1 MSNNF
6 KYNGN
11 TPIITSDVNNSFYVN
26 DTVNDA
32 KNRFFLHYRVEQYN
46 TINTD
51 NTINIVP
58 SSSNNSSTI
67 WVDGSSQRGTL
78 SNNVLSSEIT
88 APQSINRQNY
98 NIDNTVVRATSSITY
113 AMVEGNLQAKVS
125 SILYGAVG
133 TKSYIYCRI
142 GLPMN
147 ANYAFKNVSLQLIE

>member
-1 MSNNF
+1 MNE
-6 KYNGN
+6 N
-11 TPIITSDVNNSFYVN
+11 TPTNHYLLELIIKWKKHFIIV
-26 DTVNDA
+26 
-32 KNRFFLHYRVEQYN
+32 
-46 TINTD
+46 TILS
-51 NTINIVP
+51 IAASAIF
-58 SSSNNSSTI
+58 SSSFFIAPIYKSFAI
-67 WVDGSSQRGTL
+67 VYP
-78 SNNVLSSEIT
+78 SNIIPYSNESPTEQLVQLLEATDIRESVIQKFNL
-88 APQSINRQNY
+88 AAHY